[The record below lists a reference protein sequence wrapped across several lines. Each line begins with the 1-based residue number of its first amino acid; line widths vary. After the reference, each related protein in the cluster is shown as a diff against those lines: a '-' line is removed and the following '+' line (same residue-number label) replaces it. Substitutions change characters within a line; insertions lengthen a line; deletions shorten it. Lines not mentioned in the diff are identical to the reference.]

1 MPIIDSRESAE
12 TISNDSVNFPVLP
25 KLKQTNLFEGIL
37 PFSPGKFMLMVNL
50 YFVI

>member
-12 TISNDSVNFPVLP
+12 TIWNDSVNFPVLP